1 MRRTPATT
9 VYLLIFLVLG
19 GIYYYLNNR
28 PEPAEEISLTF
39 EPQEA
44 PSYLFSAEDGIPTS
58 IRIEAKDGGNVEVAR
73 NAENAW
79 ALIQPDE
86 VAAEQGSSE
95 AAASQVTTM
104 RILSTLSDLDPNVVG
119 LNPAEYVLTVKFS
132 SGVERTVK
140 IGVLTPVGDGY
151 YVENAKG
158 EVVIVSRSSV
168 DALLNLLTFPPY
180 LETPTPTALP
190 TETFTPLPPTP
201 EVGTLTPEATA
212 TP

>member
-1 MRRTPATT
+1 MRWTPATT
-9 VYLLIFLVLG
+9 VYLLIFLVLVG
-19 GIYYYLNNR
+19 VYYYLNNR

-39 EPQEA
+39 EPQETPA
-44 PSYLFSAEDGIPTS
+44 YLFSAEDGIPIG
-58 IRIEAKDGGNVEVAR
+58 IRIEAKDGGNVEVER

-79 ALIQPDE
+79 VLIQPDE

-104 RILSTLSDLDPNVVG
+104 RILNTLPDLEPDVVG
-119 LNPAEYVLTVKFS
+119 LNPADYVLTVKFS

-140 IGVLTPVGDGY
+140 IGVLTPIGDGY
-151 YVENAKG
+151 YVENTQG

-180 LETPTPTALP
+180 LETPTPTPLP

-201 EVGTLTPEATA
+201 EAGTPTLGATA